1 MVLGY
6 IILQS
11 KFCVSFLDLWSFLGV
26 RCLVIPW
33 FEGICFCLEPSLR
46 CVEDLEEKSIEHD
59 FLAFYS
65 CHQSVAK

>member
-26 RCLVIPW
+26 GCLVIPW

-46 CVEDLEEKSIEHD
+46 CV
-59 FLAFYS
+59 
-65 CHQSVAK
+65 